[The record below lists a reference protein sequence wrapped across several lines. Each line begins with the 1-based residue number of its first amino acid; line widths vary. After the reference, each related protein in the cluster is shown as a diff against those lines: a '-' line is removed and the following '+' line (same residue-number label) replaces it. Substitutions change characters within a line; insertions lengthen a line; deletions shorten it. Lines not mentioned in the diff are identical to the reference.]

1 MINRR
6 QRLGLSLSAI
16 VPVATLLCAQLAST
30 TAAAADPFK
39 LGVEQ
44 KERMQNSD
52 SLGGYADYPAP
63 QMIQQQPAPD
73 SRPPVNLNGRLND
86 QAPKRPPIQ
95 LQAQKVALPPSF
107 MGAWLVSGQ
116 RVKVEAMP
124 EFQAGAEQAFGM
136 MTQNT
141 WNISGSP
148 QAGYQMSNDIGVST
162 SIVVDRVEGN
172 TAFIRYQHPVKNTMA
187 QEAIVM
193 SLVPGGAQFN
203 GLERI
208 SIVKEGMPQPRAK
221 VTYKLVGRRR

>member
-6 QRLGLSLSAI
+6 QCLSLSA
-16 VPVATLLCAQLAST
+16 VLPLGALFALTT
-30 TAAAADPFK
+30 TAVFADPFK

-44 KERMQNSD
+44 KERMQNTNP
-52 SLGGYADYPAP
+52 LGGYADYPAP
-63 QMIQQQPAPD
+63 QMVPQNPAPD
-73 SRPPVNLNGRLND
+73 TQRPPLNARVTD

-95 LQAQKVALPPSF
+95 MQAQKVVLPPSF

-116 RVKVEAMP
+116 RMKVEAMP
-124 EFQAGAEQAFGM
+124 EFQAGAEAAFGM

-141 WNISGSP
+141 WNISGNP
-148 QAGYQMSNDIGVST
+148 NAGYQMSNDMGVST
-162 SIVVDRVEGN
+162 AIVVDRVEGN
-172 TAFIRYQHPVKNTMA
+172 TAFIRYQHPVKNTVA

-193 SLVPGGAQFN
+193 SLSADGAQFN

-208 SIVKEGMPQPRAK
+208 SIVKDGMPQPRAK